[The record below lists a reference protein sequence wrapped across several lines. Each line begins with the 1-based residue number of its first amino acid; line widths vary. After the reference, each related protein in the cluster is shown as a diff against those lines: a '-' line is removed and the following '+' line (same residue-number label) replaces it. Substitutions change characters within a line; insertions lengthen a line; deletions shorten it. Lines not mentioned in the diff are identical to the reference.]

1 MLPERLMSM
10 RRAYRL
16 SIVFQCALAFAAC
29 LALHVSAAPQTDT
42 AAAVAAEDDHVF
54 ERGSGEPYNPQNNI
68 NKMRDMYRDILL
80 NMDEAKIAE
89 ELNALEP
96 EQRAQAEKRLVRM
109 REESVKVRVD
119 EEAQTRLAQ
128 ANWIKGPKTIS
139 LAEGITLNLPDGVK
153 YLAPEDVMKT
163 YAADARPPA
172 NKTLAY
178 IHALDDRWKGT
189 LALLDTGVIDTSN
202 AAVLRDPAATLER
215 LKQTTAHRIAADRQ
229 LLAQSSALLSMQSS
243 MMRWVVAPEYDP
255 ALQRLEWASSNGGL
269 SGGKQVEYN
278 LFQLGKAHTAMMTV
292 NSQDATFAADEILAY
307 RPAIRQVMAGIVFAP
322 GDRHADARADDPVSQ
337 LGIEHLVFGPPTEFE
352 KRMQAI
358 AATESR
364 RQEYI
369 EGKKNKLLW
378 YLVGL
383 GFVVAV
389 VLVLRT
395 RPEPVRQAQAPH
407 DSSHAGAEDG
417 KYAQQREHQH
427 AEHDGQEHVTT
438 PHIKREGGDARQ

>member
-1 MLPERLMSM
+1 MPIRSHVFTRSGFSLSGYL
-10 RRAYRL
+10 RRAL
-16 SIVFQCALAFAAC
+16 IVAAC
-29 LALHVSAAPQTDT
+29 LALHATAAPQPESTPS
-42 AAAVAAEDDHVF
+42 AEPQADPVF

-109 REESVKVRVD
+109 REESVKVRAE
-119 EEAQTRLAQ
+119 EEARTRLAQ
-128 ANWIKGPKTIS
+128 ANWIKGPKAIS
-139 LAEGITLNLPDGVK
+139 LAEGIALNLPDGVK

-163 YAADARPPA
+163 HAADARPPA

-178 IHALDDRWKGT
+178 IHSLDDRWKGT

-202 AAVLRDPAATLER
+202 AAVLRDPAAALER
-215 LKQTTAHRIAADRQ
+215 LKQTTSQRIAADTQ
-229 LLAQSSALLSMQSS
+229 LPEQSSALLSMQSS

-269 SGGKQVEYN
+269 SGGKQVDYN
-278 LFQLGKAHTAMMTV
+278 LFQLGKTHTVMMTV
-292 NSQDATFAADEILAY
+292 NSQDTTFAADEILAY
-307 RPAIRQVMAGIVFAP
+307 RLAIRQVMAGIVFAP
-322 GDRHADARADDPVSQ
+322 GHRHADARADDPVSQ

-352 KRMQAI
+352 KKMQAI
-358 AATESR
+358 AATEIE

-369 EGKKNKLLW
+369 EEERNEVVW

-383 GFVVAV
+383 GFVGAV

-395 RPEPVRQAQAPH
+395 KPEPEGQVQVPY
-407 DSSHAGAEDG
+407 SPSHAGAEDV
-417 KYAQQREHQH
+417 KHAQQREYQH
-427 AEHDGQEHVTT
+427 AEHDGQEHVTA
-438 PHIKREGGDARQ
+438 PYIKCEGGNARQ